1 MRVTVVEYV
10 GMIWRMGNLVI
21 VVKNQKINNMNYNSR
36 EEVKNLKTKFCNEI
50 ENLFKLGETIEF
62 NNPFT
67 VYVQEENTYDASY
80 VKVPYIV
87 KTMSDGQY
95 LTGTTHYG
103 DEFDDLSTYD
113 LDDIVEV
120 AYVLDTIGDKQYK
133 LLQDETK

>member
-1 MRVTVVEYV
+1 
-10 GMIWRMGNLVI
+10 
-21 VVKNQKINNMNYNSR
+21 MNYNSR

-80 VKVPYIV
+80 VKVPYLV
-87 KTMSDGQY
+87 RTMTDGQY
-95 LTGTTHYG
+95 LTGVTPYG

-113 LDDIVEV
+113 LEDIVEV
-120 AYVLDTIGDKQYK
+120 AYILDTIGDKQYK
-133 LLQDETK
+133 ILQDERSNS

>member
-1 MRVTVVEYV
+1 
-10 GMIWRMGNLVI
+10 
-21 VVKNQKINNMNYNSR
+21 MNYNSR
-36 EEVKNLKTKFCNEI
+36 EEVKNLRIKFCNEI

-67 VYVQEENTYDASY
+67 VYIQEENTYDASY

-95 LTGTTHYG
+95 FKGTTPYG

-113 LDDIVEV
+113 LEDIVEV
-120 AYVLDTIGDKQYK
+120 AYILDTIGDKEYK
-133 LLQDETK
+133 VLESN